1 MEIILFISS
10 LAIGATAS
18 GILFSIINAKV
29 QAKSQAKIAE
39 LQNQNQELLIYK
51 GRFEQAEITIS
62 DLKLQNQHQHKIT
75 ELQNQKI
82 IDFEKQNELLK
93 QSQELLTLEKQDW
106 KVSKEKIL
114 FQLSEELIK
123 KNNEE
128 QTKFGKNQEENIQ
141 KITQNL
147 YRNFENILNKVSS
160 LDDDVKKSNQDI
172 SLTKNALLNP
182 SGAGK
187 TAEITLENI
196 LKFSG
201 LKEKSS
207 VNDTGDYILQS
218 HFFSSENIAKKPDA
232 LVFLPGNHIV
242 IIDSKSSIFFLELQK
257 AKEAEN
263 LDLQE
268 STKIKLKET
277 MRKHLDDLKKRKYAE
292 AKEFDDLKNNHQ
304 NSIFTTVM
312 FLQTEKMLEIV
323 GEIDENFE
331 QKALDLG
338 IWVLTP
344 IGLYNLLAQGKLT
357 INRIKQQENIEEL
370 RVEVKKLIEAIAT
383 MFNKAA
389 DIGKATSKAV
399 KSYNEFAST
408 FNQRFLVRVNNLNKL
423 GIESDKKNIG
433 HKLEKYSII
442 TDENLIEGEHE

>member
-1 MEIILFISS
+1 MEIILFIGG
-10 LAIGATAS
+10 LLIGGVAS
-18 GILFSIINAKV
+18 VFTFG
-29 QAKSQAKIAE
+29 KISK
-39 LQNQNQELLIYK
+39 LQNQIQELLIYK
-51 GRFEQAEITIS
+51 GRFEQAEITIG
-62 DLKLQNQHQHKIT
+62 DLKLQNHTQKKEQ

-82 IDFEKQNELLK
+82 TNFEKQNELLT
-93 QSQELLTLEKQDW
+93 QSQYLLNQEKQEW
-106 KVSKEKIL
+106 AINKEKIL
-114 FQLSEELIK
+114 YQLSEELIR

-128 QTKFGKNQEENIQ
+128 QTKFGKHNQESID

-147 YRNFENILNKVSS
+147 YKNFEGVLNKVSS
-160 LDDDVKKSNQDI
+160 LDDDVKKSSKDI
-172 SLTKNALLNP
+172 DLTKNALLNP

-196 LKFSG
+196 LKASG

-207 VNDTGDYILQS
+207 IKDSGDYILQS

-232 LVFLPGNHIV
+232 LVFLPGNQIV
-242 IIDSKSSIFFLELQK
+242 IIDSKSSSFFLDLQQ
-257 AKEAEN
+257 AKEDKN
-263 LDLQE
+263 LDLQDLAQA
-268 STKIKLKET
+268 KLRET
-277 MRKHLDDLKKRKYAE
+277 MRKHLEDLKKRDYAK
-292 AKEFDDLKNNHQ
+292 AKEFDDLKQNNQ
-304 NSIFTTVM
+304 SNIFTTIM

-323 GEIDENFE
+323 NEIDPNFM

-344 IGLYNLLAQGKLT
+344 IGVYNLLTQGKFT

-383 MFNKAA
+383 MYGKAA

-399 KSYNEFAST
+399 KSYNEFASS

-423 GIESDKKNIG
+423 GIESDKKTIG
-433 HKLEKYSII
+433 NKLEKYTIVN
-442 TDENLIEGEHE
+442 DENIIDVEAE